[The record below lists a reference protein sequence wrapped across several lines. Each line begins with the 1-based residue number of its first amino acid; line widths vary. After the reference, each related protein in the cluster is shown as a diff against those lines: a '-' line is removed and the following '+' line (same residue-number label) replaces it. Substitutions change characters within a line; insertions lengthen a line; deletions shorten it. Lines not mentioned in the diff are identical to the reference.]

1 MCKQTGHESEINHR
15 RSCNGIIKSNTWF
28 GAICGH
34 TQRVSE
40 YCMWEMYTMFPQITF
55 SILRSCPAYMVQPWL
70 SGAEMYFKR
79 QEVCMGSVIQNSIW
93 NILIIKKKESMI
105 SSDITLLPPQWIL
118 CCAIRIIRV
127 QTAEENIRIIHK
139 LSLQSFYDDN
149 IDKCKSLDALV
160 RCNPSVVKLYRKVW
174 KYSLVCYKNALNVTG
189 NSSMT

>member
-93 NILIIKKKESMI
+93 NILIIKKKRI
-105 SSDITLLPPQWIL
+105 NDIIWYYIITSPVDSLLCHQNHQSPNSWRKYQNNPQ
-118 CCAIRIIRV
+118 IIP
-127 QTAEENIRIIHK
+127 TK
-139 LSLQSFYDDN
+139 FL
-149 IDKCKSLDALV
+149 
-160 RCNPSVVKLYRKVW
+160 W
-174 KYSLVCYKNALNVTG
+174 W
-189 NSSMT
+189 